1 MMLQLGSGE
10 EGSHNNHMG
19 GGGGGGPLGF
29 HNGMFPLGL
38 SLDQGK
44 GGGQGFLKPDGSG
57 GKRFQ
62 DDVVGVDNR
71 CSSMKPVNSCLC
83 VFLFVSFEKTNL
95 KKK

>member
-44 GGGQGFLKPDGSG
+44 GQSFLKPDGS

-83 VFLFVSFEKTNL
+83 VFLFVSFEKTN
-95 KKK
+95 